1 MHSDAGN
8 GAAGRVFLR
17 YALSALGVAVATW
30 LELLII
36 RSPFSGL
43 SLTPFGLAVATSVWL
58 GGLGP
63 GILALLLSA
72 VAIDFFIVGTG
83 GFLRFRT
90 PADALVFSAFLAGWL
105 AFSVLGDRVYRRTLR
120 DRVLRLDAQRAAAQA
135 DRIAELTAA
144 LAQART
150 PGAVVEAA
158 LQEPLH
164 ALGADAGMVLLVSRD
179 GRSAEIARA
188 VGYPVEL
195 QPSGR
200 GVALSQKS
208 PASDAVA
215 RGASVLVESGGAYA
229 AEYPEVV
236 AARRRAGFQSVAAVP
251 LLVGNRVVGVLQL
264 DYREARAFTTDDRD
278 YLFALAPRAAQ
289 ALDRTWQHEFAVRA
303 RAEAETLRE
312 RADQEL
318 AERQKIEL
326 ALRASEARYR
336 ALAARTSRL
345 HGLTAALS
353 EAVALQAVAQAV
365 VRQGRIAVGATHGE
379 VMLLVD
385 RGKAFETI
393 YSDPEGPPA
402 DPPAHLPAESG
413 LCATQAIET
422 RRPVFVGS
430 FAEWQERFWRS
441 ASMAA
446 DGGYVSSAT
455 LPLLVEGTPIGVLA
469 FHFTAPVNFD
479 EEYEALLV
487 SVAQHCAQAIDRA
500 RLYES
505 AQHARAEAETAN
517 RLKDEFVSIVSHE
530 LRTPLNAML
539 GWASMLQQQDVDAE
553 TSARALRSIHD
564 NATRQA
570 RLIDELLDF
579 SRIVSGRMSLSLEE
593 VDLRALLRG
602 VVESI
607 IPTAAAAGIE
617 LDLAPTPPI
626 RVRGDAQRL
635 EQVFFNLLGNALKF
649 TPSGGRI
656 GIEARAG
663 DGAAEIR
670 VSDTGEGIDPALLP
684 HVFDRF
690 RQATEA
696 TARTHGGLGLGLSI
710 AKELVEAHKGR
721 IAAESAGKGQGSTF
735 IVVLPLLEIHAETTP
750 PVPRARGN
758 ATIH

>member
-1 MHSDAGN
+1 MHSDARN
-8 GAAGRVFLR
+8 GRAGRTLGR

-43 SLTPFGLAVATSVWL
+43 SLTPFGLAVATSVWF

-63 GILALLLSA
+63 GILALVLSA
-72 VAIDFFIVGTG
+72 VAIDFFIVGAG
-83 GFLRFRT
+83 GFLQFRT

-105 AFSVLGDRVYRRTLR
+105 AFCVLGDRVYRRTLR

-150 PGAVVEAA
+150 PGAVIEAT

-164 ALGADAGMVLLVSRD
+164 ALGADAGTVLLVGRD
-179 GRSAEIARA
+179 GHSAEIARA
-188 VGYPVEL
+188 VGYPSQL
-195 QPSGR
+195 QPAAAD
-200 GVALSQKS
+200 VAQKT
-208 PASDAVA
+208 PASDAIA
-215 RGASVLVESGGAYA
+215 RGASVLIESAGAYA
-229 AEYPEVV
+229 AEYPGG
-236 AARRRAGFQSVAAVP
+236 AATRRQAGFHAVAAVP
-251 LLVGNRVVGVLQL
+251 LLIGNRVVGVLQL
-264 DYREARAFTTDDRD
+264 EFREPRPFTADDRD

-303 RAEAETLRE
+303 RAEAESLRE
-312 RADQEL
+312 RADLEL
-318 AERQKIEL
+318 AERQKVEL
-326 ALRASEARYR
+326 ALRTSEARYR

-353 EAVALQAVAQAV
+353 ESVTLQAVAQAV

-385 RGKAFETI
+385 RGTAFETV
-393 YSDPEGPPA
+393 YSDPEGQTPERPA
-402 DPPAHLPAESG
+402 RLPVESG
-413 LCATQAIET
+413 LCATQAVET

-430 FAEWQERFWRS
+430 FAEWQERYWRS

-455 LPLLVEGTPIGVLA
+455 LPLLIEGTPIGVLA

-487 SVAQHCAQAIDRA
+487 SVAQHCAQALDRA

-505 AQHARAEAETAN
+505 AQQARAEAETAN

-539 GWASMLQQQDVDAE
+539 GWASMLQQQTMDPE
-553 TSARALRSIHD
+553 TSNRALRSIHD

-579 SRIVSGRMSLSLEE
+579 SRIVSGRMSLALED

-607 IPTAAAAGIE
+607 IPTAAASGLE
-617 LDLAPTPPI
+617 LDLAPMPPL
-626 RVRGDAQRL
+626 RVNGDAQRL

-649 TPSGGRI
+649 TPQGGRI
-656 GIEARAG
+656 SIVTRAG
-663 DGAAEIR
+663 DGAVEVR
-670 VSDTGEGIDPALLP
+670 VSDTGEGIEPSVLP

-690 RQATEA
+690 RQADEA

-710 AKELVEAHKGR
+710 AKELVEAHKGQ

-735 IVVLPLLEIHAETTP
+735 IVVLPLRETHAEAAAPTP
-750 PVPRARGN
+750 RVRGN

>member
-1 MHSDAGN
+1 MHSDALN
-8 GAAGRVFLR
+8 GRASRILVR
-17 YALSALGVAVATW
+17 YTLSALGVAGAAW
-30 LELLII
+30 LELLIS
-36 RSPFSGL
+36 RSQVSGL

-72 VAIDFFIVGTG
+72 VAIDFFIVGTD
-83 GFLRFRT
+83 GFLQFRT
-90 PADALVFSAFLAGWL
+90 PADAVVFSAFLAGWL
-105 AFSVLGDRVYRRTLR
+105 AFCVLGDRVYRRTLR

-150 PGAVVEAA
+150 PGAVIEAT

-164 ALGADAGMVLLVSRD
+164 ALGADAGMVLLISRD
-179 GRSAEIARA
+179 GRTAEIARA
-188 VGYPVEL
+188 VGYPAEL
-195 QPSGR
+195 QPATPEVS
-200 GVALSQKS
+200 LSEKT

-215 RGASVLVESGGAYA
+215 RGASVLIESAGAYA
-229 AEYPEVV
+229 AEYPEAM
-236 AARRRAGFQSVAAVP
+236 AARRRAGFQALAAVP
-251 LLVGNRVVGVLQL
+251 LLIGNRVVGVLQL
-264 DYREARAFTTDDRD
+264 DFRDARAFTTDDRD

-318 AERQKIEL
+318 AERQKVEL
-326 ALRASEARYR
+326 ALRTSEARYR

-353 EAVALQAVAQAV
+353 EAVTLQAVAQAV

-379 VMLLVD
+379 VMVLVD
-385 RGKAFETI
+385 RGAAFETL
-393 YSDPEGPPA
+393 YSDPEGAPA
-402 DPPAHLPAESG
+402 DPPGRMAAESG
-413 LCATQAIET
+413 LCATQAVET

-430 FAEWQERFWRS
+430 FAEWQERYWRS

-487 SVAQHCAQAIDRA
+487 SVAQHCAQALDRA
-500 RLYES
+500 RLYEAS
-505 AQHARAEAETAN
+505 QRARAEAERAN

-539 GWASMLQQQDVDAE
+539 GWASMLQQQTMDPDN
-553 TSARALRSIHD
+553 SARALRSIHD

-579 SRIVSGRMSLSLEE
+579 SRIVSGRLSLSLED

-607 IPTAAAAGIE
+607 IPSAVAAGID
-617 LDLAPTPPI
+617 LDLAAMPPLH
-626 RVRGDAQRL
+626 VHGDAQRL

-649 TPSGGRI
+649 TPSEGRI
-656 GIEARAG
+656 AISTRTGEG
-663 DGAAEIR
+663 VVEVR
-670 VSDTGEGIDPALLP
+670 VSDTGAGIDPAVLP

-690 RQATEA
+690 RQADEA
-696 TARTHGGLGLGLSI
+696 SARLHGGLGLGLSI

-735 IVVLPLLEIHAETTP
+735 IVVLPLRESHAETP
-750 PVPRARGN
+750 APRSRGN